1 MKILITGGS
10 GYLGSQLACSL
21 INQGND
27 IALLLRPRSTV
38 PSCFPLSAQVEIGRC
53 CSDQEIFEF
62 IKLSQPNVII
72 HTACCYGRSNETPQE
87 VINSNIGLGVSILNS
102 LTCIPKPV
110 SFINITT
117 SLPSEVSFYALT
129 KNEFI
134 NFSKWFFENSKG
146 KLQIV
151 NLLVEH
157 FYGPGDNGS
166 KFIPYLL
173 DKCLMKPTIIEL
185 TEGDQKRDFIYID
198 DLVNACNVII
208 KNLSEIGG
216 FKSIPIGSGEV
227 VSIKDVALLI
237 HRLAGSKA
245 VLKFGALPYRSNEVM
260 HSKADI
266 DYLKKLGWMPKISF
280 NSGMNRVVAHEM
292 KIRSNVKSPL

>member
-27 IALLLRPRSTV
+27 IALLLRPGSTI
-38 PSCFPLSAQVEIGRC
+38 PSCFPLPAKVEIGRC
-53 CSDQEIFEF
+53 YSDLEIFEF
-62 IKLSQPNVII
+62 VKLSQPDVII
-72 HTACCYGRSNETPQE
+72 HAACCYGRSNETYQE

-102 LTCIPKPV
+102 LARITKPV
-110 SFINITT
+110 SFINIAT
-117 SLPSEVSFYALT
+117 SLPPDVSFYALT

-134 NFSKWFFENSKG
+134 NFAKWFFENSEG
-146 KLQIV
+146 RLQIV
-151 NLLVEH
+151 NLLVEQ

-173 DKCLMKPTIIEL
+173 EKCLMNPATIEL

-208 KNLSEIGG
+208 DKLSEIGG
-216 FKSIPIGSGEV
+216 FESIPIGSGEV

-237 HRLAGSKA
+237 HRLAGSES

-260 HSKADI
+260 CSNADI
-266 DYLKKLGWMPKISF
+266 EHIKKLGWTPKISF
-280 NSGMNRVVAHEM
+280 DSGMNLVVAHEI
-292 KIRSNVKSPL
+292 KIRSNFKSRL